1 MITRTIIARC
11 IAQASNLTVMINI
24 KSLFQGDARTVK
36 ANKNILA
43 SATIKVAD
51 TLVYLLLVPLTLGY
65 LNSYEYGIWLTL
77 NSILAWINSFDIGL
91 GNGLRNKLATAIA
104 EGDNEKARSYV
115 STTFYM
121 LIALSVC
128 IFLILFV
135 IVRVIDWYS
144 LLNVSHDAV
153 GNLVE
158 VVQVSL
164 FFFCVNFVLKFVG
177 NVYQGLQ
184 LPAFNYL
191 ISFSGHLLSLIV
203 IFIFTKFVVPG
214 TLLWVAGIYS
224 AAPPIVYLIAY
235 PVTFKMLYPYLAP
248 SFKYFNKAFLKDLL
262 SLSVVFFLLQIASI
276 VLFAM
281 SNLVISNHFGPDQVT
296 PYNIAYRYY
305 SLVPMLFNMLI
316 IPMWSATTDAYT
328 NGDLQWIKNSNRK
341 IVKLLF
347 LFGGLLL
354 LMTVGSGLVYRIW
367 IGDKVEIPFAISAI
381 MAIYIM
387 ILIWSTSFS
396 FFLNGM
402 GKLKLQLVFTLLEAA
417 LFYPVC
423 DYLSTIWGVVGILV
437 GMTVVILPCA
447 IMNTIQFNK
456 VTNPRAERIWSK

>member
-1 MITRTIIARC
+1 MID
-11 IAQASNLTVMINI
+11 I
-24 KSLFQGDARTVK
+24 KRLFQGDARTVK

-51 TLVYLLLVPLTLGY
+51 TLVYFLLVPLTLGY

-91 GNGLRNKLATAIA
+91 GNGLRNKLAAAIA
-104 EGDNEKARSYV
+104 EGDKKKARTYV
-115 STTFYM
+115 STTFFM
-121 LIALSVC
+121 LLALSTV
-128 IFLILFV
+128 IYVVLYVFV
-135 IVRVIDWYS
+135 SFIDWYS
-144 LLNVSHDAV
+144 LLNVSQDAV

-164 FFFCVNFVLKFVG
+164 LFFCINFVLKFVG

-191 ISFSGHLLSLIV
+191 ISFLGHLLSLIV
-203 IFIFTKFVVPG
+203 IYIFTKLVVPG
-214 TLLWVAGIYS
+214 TLFWVAAIYS
-224 AAPPIVYLIAY
+224 AAPPVVYLIAY
-235 PVTFKMLYPYLAP
+235 PVTFKILYSYLAP
-248 SFKYFNKAFLKDLL
+248 SFKYFNKSYLKDLL
-262 SLSVVFFLLQIASI
+262 SLSMIFFLLQIASV

-316 IPMWSATTDAYT
+316 TPMWSATTDAYT
-328 NGDLQWIKNSNRK
+328 NGDMQWIKNSNRK
-341 IVKLLF
+341 MVKMLVFFGCLLV
-347 LFGGLLL
+347 
-354 LMTVGSGLVYRIW
+354 LMTVVSGLVYKIW

-381 MAIYIM
+381 MAVYIM

-402 GKLKLQLVFTLLEAA
+402 GKLKLQLIFTVLAA
-417 LFYPVC
+417 LLFYPIC
-423 DYLSTIWGVVGILV
+423 DYMGTKLGVIGILI
-437 GMTVVILPCA
+437 GMTVVIIPGA
-447 IMNTIQFNK
+447 IINTIQFIK
-456 VTNPRAERIWSK
+456 VTADKAIGLWDK

>member
-1 MITRTIIARC
+1 MIGFKR
-11 IAQASNLTVMINI
+11 
-24 KSLFQGDARTVK
+24 LFHGDARTVK
-36 ANKNILA
+36 ANKNVLA
-43 SATIKVAD
+43 SAIIKVAD
-51 TLVYLLLVPLTLGY
+51 TLVYLLLVPMTLGY

-91 GNGLRNKLATAIA
+91 GNGLRNKLAAAIA
-104 EGDNEKARSYV
+104 EEDKKKARTYV

-121 LIALSVC
+121 LLVLSTIIYVV
-128 IFLILFV
+128 FFV
-135 IVRVIDWYS
+135 VVSLIDWYS
-144 LLNVSHDAV
+144 LLNVSNDAV

-164 FFFCVNFVLKFVG
+164 FFFCVNFVLKFIG

-191 ISFSGHLLSLIV
+191 ISFSGHLLSLVI
-203 IFIFTKFVVPG
+203 IFIFTKLVEPG
-214 TLLWVAGIYS
+214 TLFWVATIYS
-224 AAPPIVYLIAY
+224 AAPPTIYIIAY
-235 PVTFKMLYPYLAP
+235 PITFKILYSYLSP
-248 SFKYFNKAFLKDLL
+248 SLKFFKKVYLRELL

-316 IPMWSATTDAYT
+316 TPMWSATTDAYT
-328 NGDLQWIKNSNRK
+328 NGDMQWIKCSNRK
-341 IVKLLF
+341 MVKLLA
-347 LFGGLLL
+347 LFGLLL
-354 LMTVGSGLVYRIW
+354 VMMTVFSGVVYKIW
-367 IGDKVEIPFAISAI
+367 IGDKVDIPFAVSAI
-381 MAIYIM
+381 MAVYIM

-402 GKLKLQLVFTLLEAA
+402 GKLKLQLLFTVLAA
-417 LFYPVC
+417 ILFYPTC
-423 DYLSTIWGVVGILV
+423 DFIGAKFGVVGVLI
-437 GMTVVILPCA
+437 GMTIVIIPGA
-447 IMNTIQFNK
+447 IINTIQFHK
-456 VTNPRAERIWSK
+456 VTSDNVSGLWDK

>member
-1 MITRTIIARC
+1 MID
-11 IAQASNLTVMINI
+11 I
-24 KSLFQGDARTVK
+24 KRLFQGDARTVK

-91 GNGLRNKLATAIA
+91 GNGLRNKLAAAIA
-104 EGDNEKARSYV
+104 EGDKEKARTYV
-115 STTFYM
+115 STTFFM
-121 LIALSVC
+121 LLVLSAV
-128 IFLILFV
+128 IYVILFV
-135 IVRVIDWYS
+135 VVSLIDWYS
-144 LLNVSHDAV
+144 LLNVSQDAV

-164 FFFCVNFVLKFVG
+164 LFFCINFVLKFVG

-203 IFIFTKFVVPG
+203 IFIFTKLVVPG
-214 TLLWVAGIYS
+214 TLFWVAAIYS
-224 AAPPIVYLIAY
+224 AAPPVVYLIAY
-235 PVTFKMLYPYLAP
+235 PVTFKILYSYLAP
-248 SFKYFNKAFLKDLL
+248 SFKYFNKSYLKDLL
-262 SLSVVFFLLQIASI
+262 SLSVVFFLLQIASV

-316 IPMWSATTDAYT
+316 TPMWSATTDAYT
-328 NGDLQWIKNSNRK
+328 NGDMQWIKDSNRK
-341 IVKLLF
+341 MVKMLT
-347 LFGGLLL
+347 LFGVLLI
-354 LMTVGSGLVYRIW
+354 LMTVASGLVYKIW

-381 MAIYIM
+381 MAVYIM

-396 FFLNGM
+396 FFLNGI
-402 GKLKLQLVFTLLEAA
+402 GKLKLQLIFTLFEAA

-437 GMTVVILPCA
+437 GMTIVILPCA
-447 IMNTIQFNK
+447 IVNTIQFYK
-456 VTNPRAERIWSK
+456 VTNLKAKGIWDK